1 MPIFAQNNSTLP
13 QEDLAI
19 YKIGVIGLLR
29 KILSI
34 LFLLVAGTV
43 VLMAQN
49 QVVRISGNVKDNN
62 GEILPYATVRLK
74 DTSTGC
80 ITDYNGNFSFNG
92 KVNGQ
97 TLVVSSIGY
106 KDYEVA
112 LSSKT
117 VFPLKIVLE
126 ETSYEIDEVVIK
138 PKRERYKKKGN
149 PAVELATEIINRRNE
164 DNPFE
169 NDYVSRDRYET
180 FIIALDNFTEEK
192 QQQAMFRKFPFL
204 SNYVDTSKV
213 SGKPILNI
221 STRELAATD
230 FFQKRPSRQKQLVH
244 GREWIGIEDFLPDEE
259 VRASLEATLKD
270 VDLFNEKVMIMRN
283 EFVSPFADYAT
294 TYYKYYLQDT
304 IWVEGEKCVDL
315 AFAPRNVQSFGF
327 TGHLYITIDSTHFVK
342 WIQMNV
348 PYDINL
354 NFVEY
359 MNLEQK
365 FTRDSEHPRLLTYEC
380 ITAEFK
386 LYDFIDG
393 IYGRREV
400 FYSGYKFNDDVN
412 LEPFDHQEPV
422 IEPQEAYGRDDEF
435 WAQYRDKEAGTDGGK
450 NNDVK
455 EMLKELRDVPAYYWT
470 EQLVN
475 LIFSGFVPVR
485 EENNPFY
492 IGPVNTI
499 ISYNGMEKMRIKLG
513 GMTTA
518 YLSPHLFGT
527 GYLIYGVDDN
537 RFKYFGRLEYSFPEK
552 KEQWNEFP
560 VHSLRLQ
567 YENDIYQYGQQYL
580 YTNKDNALLS
590 LKRLPDNM
598 IGYVRNTE
606 LTYTRERH
614 SGFSLTASL
623 RNRVNE
629 ATKFIPMERTDGSGP
644 VKEIMQTELEIGLRY
659 APHEKFV
666 QHKWNRKSKTP
677 EHPVFTLNHTFSQA
691 GLLGSDYSIQHT
703 EISYRQRLMAAPIG
717 YFDVMLRAG
726 KIWGQA
732 PYPLLIIPNANLSYT
747 YRKET
752 FETMTPMEF
761 VMDQHLTW
769 DVVYYMNGLIFNRI
783 PLFNN
788 LKLREVLYCRGT
800 WGSLSD
806 KNNPA
811 IDKSGKIFSYPTDRS
826 KATGTV
832 MKEPFVEI
840 GAGVENIFKL
850 VSINWFKRM
859 TYKNSPDVDQWGLR
873 IAVHLQY

>member
-1 MPIFAQNNSTLP
+1 MTS
-13 QEDLAI
+13 
-19 YKIGVIGLLR
+19 LLR
-29 KILSI
+29 RNITV
-34 LFLLVAGTV
+34 LFLLIAGTV
-43 VLMAQN
+43 VLCAQSTII
-49 QVVRISGNVKDNN
+49 RISGNVKDDKGN
-62 GEILPYATVRLK
+62 ILPYATVKLK
-74 DTSTGC
+74 NTSVGC

-92 KVNGQ
+92 HVDGQ

-106 KDYEVA
+106 QNCEVA
-112 LSSKT
+112 LSNKT
-117 VFPLKIVLE
+117 VFPLKVTLKEI
-126 ETSYEIDEVVIK
+126 TYEIDEVIIK
-138 PKRERYKKKGN
+138 PQKEKYTKKGN
-149 PAVELATEIINRRNE
+149 PAVELATEIIDRKDN
-164 DNPFE
+164 DNPFN

-204 SNYVDTSKV
+204 SDYVDTSKV
-213 SGKPILNI
+213 SGKPILNV

-230 FFQKRPSRQKQLVH
+230 FYQKRPSRQKQMVH
-244 GREWIGIEDFLPDEE
+244 GREWVGIEDFLPDEE

-270 VDLFNEKVMIMRN
+270 IDLFNEKVIIMRN

-294 TYYKYYLQDT
+294 TYYRFYLQDT
-304 IWVEGEKCVDL
+304 IEVEGEKCVDL
-315 AFAPRNVQSFGF
+315 ALVPRNLQSFGF
-327 TGHLYITIDSTHFVK
+327 TGHLYITVDSTHFVK
-342 WIQMNV
+342 WIQLNV

-359 MNLEQK
+359 LNLEQK
-365 FTRDSEHPRLLTYEC
+365 FERDSEHPRLLTYEC

-400 FYSGYKFNDDVN
+400 FYSGYKFNEDVSK
-412 LEPFDHQEPV
+412 EAFSYQQPV
-422 IEPQEAYGRDDEF
+422 IETSEALERDEEF
-435 WAQYRDKEAGTDGGK
+435 WAQYRNNDNGTDGGK
-450 NNDVK
+450 KDKVK
-455 EMLKELRDVPAYYWT
+455 EMLDKLRDVPVYYWT
-470 EQLVN
+470 EQFIN
-475 LIFSGFVPVR
+475 LLFSGFIPVK
-485 EENNPFY
+485 EEKTPFY
-492 IGPVNTI
+492 IGPVNTML
-499 ISYNGMEKMRIKLG
+499 SYNGMEILRIKLG

-518 YLSPHLFGT
+518 YLNPHWFGT
-527 GYLIYGVDDN
+527 GYLIYGVDDK
-537 RFKYFGRLEYSFPEK
+537 RFKYYGRLEYSFEPK

-560 VHSLRLQ
+560 IHSLRLQ
-567 YENDIYQYGQQYL
+567 YENDIYQYGQQYI

-606 LTYTRERH
+606 LTYTLERH
-614 SGFSLTASL
+614 SGFTFTGSI

-629 ATKFIPMERTDGSGP
+629 ATKFIPMEKTDGSG
-644 VKEIMQTELEIGLRY
+644 VKEIMQTELDLGLRY

-677 EHPVFTLNHTFSQA
+677 EYPVFTLNHTIAQA
-691 GLLGSDYSIQHT
+691 GVLGSDYSIQHT
-703 EISYRQRLMAAPIG
+703 EFSYRQRLMAAPVG

-783 PLFNN
+783 PLINN

-806 KNNPA
+806 QNNPA
-811 IDKSGKIFSYPTDRS
+811 IDTSGKIFSYPTDRS

-832 MKEPFVEI
+832 MDEPFVEI
-840 GAGVENIFKL
+840 GAGIENIFKL
-850 VSINWFKRM
+850 MSINWFKRM

>member
-1 MPIFAQNNSTLP
+1 MN
-13 QEDLAI
+13 AI
-19 YKIGVIGLLR
+19 LR
-29 KILSI
+29 KMAISFVLIILW
-34 LFLLVAGTV
+34 TV
-43 VLMAQN
+43 DVPAQGGLTR
-49 QVVRISGNVKDNN
+49 VSGNVKDNE
-62 GEILPYATVRLK
+62 GEVLPYTTIRLK
-74 DTSTGC
+74 NTSTGC
-80 ITDYNGNFSFNG
+80 ITDYNGNFSFNAR
-92 KVNGQ
+92 VEGQ

-106 KDYEVA
+106 QDYELA
-112 LSSKT
+112 LTSRT
-117 VFPLKIVLE
+117 RYPLNIILKPATYDLE
-126 ETSYEIDEVVIK
+126 EVVIK
-138 PKRERYKKKGN
+138 PGKERYKKKGN
-149 PAVELATEIINRRNE
+149 PAVELAEELINRKE
-164 DNPFE
+164 KENPFN

-180 FIIALDNFTEEK
+180 FVIALDNFTEEK
-192 QQQAMFRKFPFL
+192 QSRSMFRKFPFL
-204 SNYVDTSKV
+204 QDYVDTSLV
-213 SGKPILNI
+213 SGKPILNV

-230 FFQKRPSRQKQLVH
+230 YYQRRPSRQKQKVA
-244 GREWIGIEDFLPDEE
+244 GRDWIGIEDFLPDEE
-259 VRASLEATLKD
+259 VRASVEATLRD
-270 VDLFNEKVMIMRN
+270 IDLFNEKVLIMRN

-294 TYYKYYLQDT
+294 TYYRFYLQDT
-304 IWVEGEKCVDL
+304 IVVEGDKCVDL
-315 AFAPRNVQSFGF
+315 AFVPRNLQSFGF
-327 TGHLYITIDSTHFVK
+327 TGHLYITVDSTHFVK

-359 MNLEQK
+359 MNVEQK
-365 FTRDSEHPRLLTYEC
+365 FDRDSEHPRLLTYEC

-400 FYSGYKFNDDVN
+400 YYSGYRFNDEVDR
-412 LEPFDHQEPV
+412 EPFTHQEPI
-422 IEPQEAYGRDDEF
+422 IEPPEAMERDEEF
-435 WAQYRDKEAGTDGGK
+435 WAQYREQDDNATKHSKTK
-450 NNDVK
+450 DVS
-455 EMLKELRDVPAYYWT
+455 EMLTKLRQVPVYYWT
-470 EQLVN
+470 EQFIN
-475 LIFSGFVPVR
+475 LLFSGFIPVK
-485 EENNPFY
+485 EERTPFY
-492 IGPVNTI
+492 IGPVNTM
-499 ISYNGMEKMRIKLG
+499 ISYNGLENVRFKLG

-518 YLSPHLFGT
+518 YLNPHLFGT
-527 GYLIYGVDDN
+527 GYLIYGLDN
-537 RFKYFGRLEYSFPEK
+537 RFKYYGRLEYSFKPK

-567 YENDIYQYGQQYL
+567 YEDDIYQYGQQYI

-606 LTYTRERH
+606 LTYTQERH
-614 SGFSLTASL
+614 SGFSVTGVL

-629 ATKFIPMERTDGSGP
+629 STKFIPMERNDRSGS
-644 VKEIMQTELEIGLRY
+644 VNEIMQTEFEIGLRY

-677 EHPVFTLNHTFSQA
+677 EHPVFTLNHTMAFQ
-691 GLLGSDYSIQHT
+691 GVLGSEYSIQHT
-703 EISYRQRLMAAPIG
+703 ELSYRQRLMAAPVG

-769 DVVYYMNGLIFNRI
+769 DVVYYMNGLIFNRT
-783 PLFNN
+783 PLLKN
-788 LKLREVLYCRGT
+788 LKLREVLYFRGT
-800 WGSLSD
+800 WGSLSNQ
-806 KNNPA
+806 NNPN
-811 IDKSGKIFSYPTDRS
+811 IDNSGNIFLYPTDRS
-826 KATGTV
+826 KATCTV
-832 MKEPFVEI
+832 MKEPFVEV

-850 VSINWFKRM
+850 MSINWFKRL

>member
-1 MPIFAQNNSTLP
+1 MDSFVKKYALVITVIILNVTAMYAQS
-13 QEDLAI
+13 
-19 YKIGVIGLLR
+19 GL
-29 KILSI
+29 
-34 LFLLVAGTV
+34 T
-43 VLMAQN
+43 
-49 QVVRISGNVKDNN
+49 RIHGNVKDEN
-62 GEILPYATVRLK
+62 GEVLPYTTVRLK

-80 ITDYNGNFSFNG
+80 ITDYNGNFSFNA
-92 KVNGQ
+92 KADGQ
-97 TLVVSSIGY
+97 TLVVTSIGY
-106 KDYEVA
+106 KDYEVK
-112 LSSKT
+112 LTSRTSY
-117 VFPLKIVLE
+117 PLKITL
-126 ETSYEIDEVVIK
+126 TSSAYDMEEVVIK
-138 PKRERYKKKGN
+138 PTRERYQKKGN
-149 PAVELATEIINRRNE
+149 PAVELITEIINRRNE
-164 DNPFE
+164 DNPFNNE
-169 NDYVSRDRYET
+169 FVSRDRYET
-180 FIIALDNFTEEK
+180 FLIALDNFTEEK
-192 QQQAMFRKFPFL
+192 QQQATFRNFPFL
-204 SNYVDTSKV
+204 QEYVDTSKV
-213 SGKPILNI
+213 SGKPVLNV
-221 STRELAATD
+221 SSRELAATD
-230 FFQKRPSRQKQLVH
+230 YFQRRPSRQKQKVH

-270 VDLFNEKVMIMRN
+270 VDLFNDKVMIMRN
-283 EFVSPFADYAT
+283 EFVSPFSDIAT
-294 TYYKYYLQDT
+294 TYYRFYLQDT
-304 IWVEGEKCVDL
+304 LLVEGEKCVDL
-315 AFAPRNVQSFGF
+315 AFVPRNLQSFGF
-327 TGHLYITIDSTHFVK
+327 TGHLYITVDSTHFVK
-342 WIQMNV
+342 WVQMNV

-359 MNLEQK
+359 MNVEQK
-365 FTRDSEHPRLLTYEC
+365 FDRDSEHPRLLTYEC
-380 ITAEFK
+380 ITAELK

-400 FYSGYKFNDDVN
+400 FYSGYKFNDDVDT
-412 LEPFDHQEPV
+412 EPFTHQEPI
-422 IEPQEAYGRDDEF
+422 IETADALDRDSEF
-435 WAQYRDKEAGTDGGK
+435 WAQYRNMDDGGDGGK
-450 NNDVK
+450 TQDVE
-455 EMLKELRDVPAYYWT
+455 EMIARLREVPVYYWT
-470 EQLVN
+470 EQLIN

-492 IGPVNTI
+492 VGPINTI
-499 ISYNGMEKMRIKLG
+499 LSYNGMEKLRIKLG

-518 YLSPHLFGT
+518 NLNPHLFGT
-527 GYLIYGVDDN
+527 GYLIYGLDDN
-537 RFKYFGRLEYSFPEK
+537 RFKYYGRLEYSFLPK

-560 VHSLRLQ
+560 VHSIRLQ
-567 YENDIYQYGQQYL
+567 YEDDIYQYGQQYL

-590 LKRLPDNM
+590 IKRLPDNM
-598 IGYVRNTE
+598 IGYVRNSE
-606 LTYTRERH
+606 LTYTMERH
-614 SGFSLTASL
+614 SGFSFTGVL

-629 ATKFIPMERTDGSGP
+629 ATRFIPMERSDGSGP
-644 VKEIMQTELEIGLRY
+644 VNEIMQTELEIGLRY

-677 EHPVFTLNHTFSQA
+677 EHPVFTLNHTFSKA

-703 EISYRQRLMAAPIG
+703 ELSYRQRIMAAPIG

-769 DVVYYMNGLIFNRI
+769 DVVYYMNGLIFNRT
-783 PLFNN
+783 PLLKK

-811 IDKSGKIFSYPTDRS
+811 IDKSGNIFLYPTDRS

-832 MKEPFVEI
+832 MNEPFVEI

-850 VSINWFKRM
+850 MSINWFKRM

>member
-1 MPIFAQNNSTLP
+1 MRDSVRKYALVIAFIMMNVWAMFAQN
-13 QEDLAI
+13 
-19 YKIGVIGLLR
+19 GL
-29 KILSI
+29 
-34 LFLLVAGTV
+34 T
-43 VLMAQN
+43 
-49 QVVRISGNVKDNN
+49 RINGNVKDEN
-62 GEILPYATVRLK
+62 GEVLPYTTVRLK

-80 ITDYNGNFSFNG
+80 ITDYNGNFSFNA
-92 KVNGQ
+92 KADGQ
-97 TLVVSSIGY
+97 TLVVTCIGY
-106 KDYEVA
+106 KDYEVK
-112 LSSKT
+112 LSSRT
-117 VFPLKIVLE
+117 RYPLNITL
-126 ETSYEIDEVVIK
+126 TSSAYDMEEVVIK
-138 PKRERYKKKGN
+138 PTRERYQKKGN
-149 PAVELATEIINRRNE
+149 PAVELITEIINRRND
-164 DNPFE
+164 DNPFNNE
-169 NDYVSRDRYET
+169 YVSRERYET
-180 FIIALDNFTEEK
+180 FLIALDNFTEEK
-192 QQQAMFRKFPFL
+192 QQQATFRNFPFL
-204 SNYVDTSKV
+204 QEYVDTSQV
-213 SGKPILNI
+213 SGKPVLNV
-221 STRELAATD
+221 SSRELAATD
-230 FFQKRPSRQKQLVH
+230 YFQRRPSRQKQKVH

-259 VRASLEATLKD
+259 VRASVEATLKD
-270 VDLFNEKVMIMRN
+270 VDLFNDKVMIMRN
-283 EFVSPFADYAT
+283 EFVSPFSDIAT
-294 TYYKYYLQDT
+294 TYYRFYLQDT
-304 IWVEGEKCVDL
+304 LLVEGEKCVDL
-315 AFAPRNVQSFGF
+315 AFVPRNLQSFGF
-327 TGHLYITIDSTHFVK
+327 TGHLYITVDSTHFVK
-342 WIQMNV
+342 WVQMNV

-359 MNLEQK
+359 MNVEQK
-365 FTRDSEHPRLLTYEC
+365 FDRDSEHPRLLTYEC
-380 ITAEFK
+380 ITAELK

-400 FYSGYKFNDDVN
+400 FYSGYKFNDDVDT
-412 LEPFDHQEPV
+412 EPFTHQEPI
-422 IEPQEAYGRDDEF
+422 IETDEALDRDSEF
-435 WAQYRDKEAGTDGGK
+435 WAQYRSMDDSGDGGK
-450 NNDVK
+450 TQDVE
-455 EMLKELRDVPAYYWT
+455 EMIKRLREVPVYYWT
-470 EQLVN
+470 EQLIN

-492 IGPVNTI
+492 IGPINTI
-499 ISYNGMEKMRIKLG
+499 LSYNGMEKLRIKLG

-518 YLSPHLFGT
+518 YLNPHLFGT
-527 GYLIYGVDDN
+527 GYLIYGLDDN
-537 RFKYFGRLEYSFPEK
+537 RFKYYGRLEYSFKPK

-560 VHSLRLQ
+560 VHSIRLQ
-567 YENDIYQYGQQYL
+567 YEDDIYQYGQQYL

-598 IGYVRNTE
+598 IGYVRNSE
-606 LTYTRERH
+606 LTYTLERH
-614 SGFSLTASL
+614 SGFSFTGVL

-629 ATKFIPMERTDGSGP
+629 ATRFIPMERSDGSGP
-644 VKEIMQTELEIGLRY
+644 VSEIMQTELEIGLRY

-677 EHPVFTLNHTFSQA
+677 EHPVFTLNHTFSKA

-703 EISYRQRLMAAPIG
+703 ELSYRQRIMAAPVG

-769 DVVYYMNGLIFNRI
+769 DVVYYMNGLIFNRT
-783 PLFNN
+783 PLLKK

-811 IDKSGKIFSYPTDRS
+811 IDTSGKIFFYPTDRS

-832 MKEPFVEI
+832 MTEPFVEI

-850 VSINWFKRM
+850 MSINWFKRM

>member
-1 MPIFAQNNSTLP
+1 MHYLCSVFDIRDITIYIKGVNTILRKNITLLILLITGTIAVFAQGQT
-13 QEDLAI
+13 
-19 YKIGVIGLLR
+19 
-29 KILSI
+29 
-34 LFLLVAGTV
+34 
-43 VLMAQN
+43 
-49 QVVRISGNVKDNN
+49 VRISGNVKDDK
-62 GEILPYATVRLK
+62 GEILSYAAVRLK

-92 KVNGQ
+92 KVEGQ
-97 TLVVSSIGY
+97 TLIVSSLGY
-106 KDYEVA
+106 KEYEVK

-117 VFPLKIVLE
+117 KFPLNIVLQSV
-126 ETSYEIDEVVIK
+126 TYDLDEVVIK
-138 PKRERYKKKGN
+138 PEKERYKKKGN
-149 PAVELATEIINRRNE
+149 PAVELANEIINRRSD
-164 DNPFE
+164 DNPFNNE
-169 NDYVSRDRYET
+169 YVSRDRYET
-180 FIIALDNFTEEK
+180 YLIALDNFTEEK

-204 SNYVDTSKV
+204 SEYVDTSKV
-213 SGKPILNI
+213 SGKPILNV

-230 FFQKRPSRQKQLVH
+230 YYQKRPTRQKQLVH

-294 TYYKYYLQDT
+294 TYYRYYLQDT
-304 IWVEGEKCVDL
+304 IDVEGEKCVDL
-315 AFAPRNVQSFGF
+315 AFVPRNLQSFGF

-365 FTRDSEHPRLLTYEC
+365 FARDSEHPRLLTYEC

-400 FYSGYKFNDDVN
+400 FYSDYKFNDDVDK
-412 LEPFDHQEPV
+412 EPFTHQEHI
-422 IEPQEAYGRDDEF
+422 IEPSEASERDEEF
-435 WAQYRDKEAGTDGGK
+435 WAQYRNTGTGTDGGK
-450 NNDVK
+450 HKDVK
-455 EMLKELRDVPAYYWT
+455 EMLTQLRKVPVYYWT
-470 EQLVN
+470 EQFIN
-475 LIFSGFVPVR
+475 LLFSGFIPVR
-485 EENNPFY
+485 EERTPFY
-492 IGPVNTI
+492 IGPVNTM
-499 ISYNGMEKMRIKLG
+499 ISYNGMEKIRFKLG

-518 YLSPHLFGT
+518 YLNPHLFGT
-527 GYLIYGVDDN
+527 AYLIYGVDDN
-537 RFKYFGRLEYSFPEK
+537 RFKYYGRLEYSFEPK

-598 IGYVRNTE
+598 IGYIRNTE
-606 LTYTRERH
+606 LTYTQERH
-614 SGFSLTASL
+614 SGFTFTGII

-629 ATKFIPMERTDGSGP
+629 ATKFIPMQRNDGSGP

-677 EHPVFTLNHTFSQA
+677 EHPVFTLNHSMSYA
-691 GLLGSDYSIQHT
+691 GVLGSDYSIQHT
-703 EISYRQRLMAAPIG
+703 ELSYRQRLMAAPIG

-761 VMDQHLTW
+761 ILDQHLTW
-769 DVVYYMNGLIFNRI
+769 DVVYYMNGLILNRT
-783 PLFNN
+783 PLVKD

-806 KNNPA
+806 MNNPA
-811 IDKSGKIFSYPTDRS
+811 IDTSGKLFSYPTDRS

-832 MKEPFVEI
+832 MKEPFVEV
-840 GAGVENIFKL
+840 GAGIENIFKL
-850 VSINWFKRM
+850 MSINWFKRM
-859 TYKNSPDVDQWGLR
+859 TYKDSPDVDQWGIR

>member
-1 MPIFAQNNSTLP
+1 MHYLCSVFDIRDITIYIKGVNTILRKNITLLILLITGTIAVFAQGQT
-13 QEDLAI
+13 
-19 YKIGVIGLLR
+19 
-29 KILSI
+29 
-34 LFLLVAGTV
+34 
-43 VLMAQN
+43 
-49 QVVRISGNVKDNN
+49 VRISGNVKDDK
-62 GEILPYATVRLK
+62 GEILSYAAVRLK

-92 KVNGQ
+92 KVEGQ
-97 TLVVSSIGY
+97 TLIVSSLGY
-106 KDYEVA
+106 KEYEVK

-117 VFPLKIVLE
+117 KFPLNIVLQSV
-126 ETSYEIDEVVIK
+126 TYDLDEVVIK
-138 PKRERYKKKGN
+138 PEKERYKKKGN
-149 PAVELATEIINRRNE
+149 PAVELANEIINRRSD
-164 DNPFE
+164 DNPFNNE
-169 NDYVSRDRYET
+169 YVSRDRYET
-180 FIIALDNFTEEK
+180 YLIALDNFTEEK

-204 SNYVDTSKV
+204 SEYVDTSKV
-213 SGKPILNI
+213 SGKPILNV

-230 FFQKRPSRQKQLVH
+230 YYQKRPSRQKQLVH

-294 TYYKYYLQDT
+294 TYYRYYLQDT
-304 IWVEGEKCVDL
+304 IDVEGEKCVDL
-315 AFAPRNVQSFGF
+315 AFVPRNLQSFGF

-365 FTRDSEHPRLLTYEC
+365 FARDSEHPRLLTYEC

-400 FYSGYKFNDDVN
+400 FYSDYKFNDDVDK
-412 LEPFDHQEPV
+412 EPFTHQEHI
-422 IEPQEAYGRDDEF
+422 IEPSEASERDEEF
-435 WAQYRDKEAGTDGGK
+435 WAQYRNTGTGTDGGK
-450 NNDVK
+450 HKDVK
-455 EMLKELRDVPAYYWT
+455 EMLTQLRKVPVYYWT
-470 EQLVN
+470 EQFIN
-475 LIFSGFVPVR
+475 LLFSGFIPVR
-485 EENNPFY
+485 EERTPFY
-492 IGPVNTI
+492 IGPVNTM
-499 ISYNGMEKMRIKLG
+499 ISYNGMEKIRFKLG

-518 YLSPHLFGT
+518 YLNPHLFGT
-527 GYLIYGVDDN
+527 AYLIYGVDDN
-537 RFKYFGRLEYSFPEK
+537 RFKYYGRLEYSFEPK

-598 IGYVRNTE
+598 IGYIRNTE
-606 LTYTRERH
+606 LTYTQERH
-614 SGFSLTASL
+614 SGFTFTGII

-629 ATKFIPMERTDGSGP
+629 ATKFIPMQRNDGSGP

-677 EHPVFTLNHTFSQA
+677 EHPVFTLNHSMSYA
-691 GLLGSDYSIQHT
+691 GVLGSDYSIQHT
-703 EISYRQRLMAAPIG
+703 ELSYRQRLMAAPIG

-761 VMDQHLTW
+761 ILDQHLTW
-769 DVVYYMNGLIFNRI
+769 DVVYYMNGLILNRT
-783 PLFNN
+783 PLVKD

-806 KNNPA
+806 MNNPA
-811 IDKSGKIFSYPTDRS
+811 IDTSGKLFSYPTDRS

-832 MKEPFVEI
+832 MKEPFVEV
-840 GAGVENIFKL
+840 GAGIENIFKL
-850 VSINWFKRM
+850 MSINWFKRM
-859 TYKNSPDVDQWGLR
+859 TYKDSPDVDQWGIR

>member
-1 MPIFAQNNSTLP
+1 MTS
-13 QEDLAI
+13 
-19 YKIGVIGLLR
+19 LLR
-29 KILSI
+29 RNITV
-34 LFLLVAGTV
+34 LFLLIAGTV
-43 VLMAQN
+43 VLCAQSTII
-49 QVVRISGNVKDNN
+49 RISGNVKDDKGN
-62 GEILPYATVRLK
+62 ILPYATVKLK
-74 DTSTGC
+74 NTSVGC

-92 KVNGQ
+92 HVDGQ

-106 KDYEVA
+106 QNCEVA
-112 LSSKT
+112 LSNKT
-117 VFPLKIVLE
+117 VFPLKVTLKEI
-126 ETSYEIDEVVIK
+126 TYEIDEVIIK
-138 PKRERYKKKGN
+138 PQKEKYTKKGN
-149 PAVELATEIINRRNE
+149 PAVELATEIIDRKDN
-164 DNPFE
+164 DNPFN

-204 SNYVDTSKV
+204 SDYVDTSKV
-213 SGKPILNI
+213 SGKPILNV

-230 FFQKRPSRQKQLVH
+230 FYQKRPSRQKQMVH
-244 GREWIGIEDFLPDEE
+244 GREWVGIEDFLPDEE

-270 VDLFNEKVMIMRN
+270 IDLFNEKVIIMRN

-294 TYYKYYLQDT
+294 TYYRFYLQDT
-304 IWVEGEKCVDL
+304 IEVEGEKCVDL
-315 AFAPRNVQSFGF
+315 ALVPRNLQSFGF
-327 TGHLYITIDSTHFVK
+327 TGHLYITVDSTHFVK
-342 WIQMNV
+342 WIQLNV

-359 MNLEQK
+359 LNLEQK
-365 FTRDSEHPRLLTYEC
+365 FERDSEHPRLLTYEC

-400 FYSGYKFNDDVN
+400 FYSGYKFNEDVSK
-412 LEPFDHQEPV
+412 EAFSYQQPV
-422 IEPQEAYGRDDEF
+422 IETSEALERDEEF
-435 WAQYRDKEAGTDGGK
+435 WAQYRNNDNGTDGGK
-450 NNDVK
+450 KDNVK
-455 EMLKELRDVPAYYWT
+455 EMLDKLRDVPVYYWT
-470 EQLVN
+470 EQFIN
-475 LIFSGFVPVR
+475 LLFSGFIPVK
-485 EENNPFY
+485 EEKTPFY
-492 IGPVNTI
+492 IGPVNTML
-499 ISYNGMEKMRIKLG
+499 SYNGMEILRIKLG

-518 YLSPHLFGT
+518 YLNPHWFGT
-527 GYLIYGVDDN
+527 GYLIYGVDDK
-537 RFKYFGRLEYSFPEK
+537 RFKYYGRLEYSFEPK

-560 VHSLRLQ
+560 IHSLRLQ
-567 YENDIYQYGQQYL
+567 YENDIYQYGQQYI

-606 LTYTRERH
+606 LTYTLERH
-614 SGFSLTASL
+614 SGFTFTGSI

-629 ATKFIPMERTDGSGP
+629 ATKFIPMEKTDGSGS
-644 VKEIMQTELEIGLRY
+644 VKEIMQTELDLGLRY

-677 EHPVFTLNHTFSQA
+677 EYPVFTLNHTIAQA
-691 GLLGSDYSIQHT
+691 GVLGSDYSIQHT
-703 EISYRQRLMAAPIG
+703 EFSYRQRLMAAPVG

-783 PLFNN
+783 PLINN

-806 KNNPA
+806 QNNPA
-811 IDKSGKIFSYPTDRS
+811 IDTSGKIFSYPTDRS

-832 MKEPFVEI
+832 MDEPFVEI
-840 GAGVENIFKL
+840 GAGIENIFKL
-850 VSINWFKRM
+850 MSINWFKRM
-859 TYKNSPDVDQWGLR
+859 TYKNSPNVDQWGLR

>member
-1 MPIFAQNNSTLP
+1 MKNSKNTGFPLYNIIGVTGLFKKIFAT
-13 QEDLAI
+13 
-19 YKIGVIGLLR
+19 
-29 KILSI
+29 
-34 LFLLVAGTV
+34 LFLLITGTV
-43 VLMAQN
+43 ILLAQGT
-49 QVVRISGNVKDNN
+49 VRISGNVKDVD
-62 GEILPYATVRLK
+62 GEPLPYTTVRIK
-74 DTSTGC
+74 DTANGC

-92 KVNGQ
+92 KVDGQ

-106 KDYEVA
+106 QDYVLN
-112 LSSKT
+112 LSSRT
-117 VFPLKIVLE
+117 TFPLKIVLKPASYDIE
-126 ETSYEIDEVVIK
+126 EIVIK
-138 PKRERYKKKGN
+138 PKKERYVKKGN
-149 PAVELATEIINRRNE
+149 PAVELAEEIINRRE
-164 DNPFE
+164 HDNPFL
-169 NDYVSRDRYET
+169 NDYVSRERYET
-180 FIIALDNFTEEK
+180 FVIALDNFTEEK

-204 SNYVDTSKV
+204 KDYVDTSLV
-213 SGKPILNI
+213 SGKPILNV

-230 FFQKRPSRQKQLVH
+230 YFQKKPSRQKQKVA

-259 VRASLEATLKD
+259 VRASVEATLRD
-270 VDLFNEKVMIMRN
+270 VDLFNEKVLIMRN

-294 TYYKYYLQDT
+294 TYYRYYLQDT
-304 IWVEGEKCVDL
+304 MVVDGEKCVDL
-315 AFAPRNVQSFGF
+315 AFVPRNLQSFGF
-327 TGHLYITIDSTHFVK
+327 TGHLYITVDSTHFVK

-365 FTRDSEHPRLLTYEC
+365 FTRDSIHPRLLTYEC

-400 FYSGYKFNDDVN
+400 SYSDYKFNDDVDR
-412 LEPFDHQEPV
+412 EPFTHQEPI
-422 IEPQEAYGRDDEF
+422 IESSEALDRDDEF
-435 WAQYRDKEAGTDGGK
+435 WAKYRETDVNGGGGK
-450 NNDVK
+450 TESVSD
-455 EMLKELRDVPAYYWT
+455 MLTKLRDVPVYYWT
-470 EQLVN
+470 EQFIN
-475 LIFSGFVPVR
+475 LLFSGFVPIK
-485 EENNPFY
+485 EDKTPFY

-499 ISYNGMEKMRIKLG
+499 VSYNGMEKVRIKLG

-518 YLSPHLFGT
+518 YLNPHLFGT

-537 RFKYFGRLEYSFPEK
+537 RFKYYGRLEYSFEPK

-590 LKRLPDNM
+590 WKRLPDNM
-598 IGYVRNTE
+598 IGYVRNAE
-606 LTYTRERH
+606 LTYTQERH
-614 SGFSLTASL
+614 SGFSFTGVL

-629 ATKFIPMERTDGSGP
+629 STKFIPMEKSNGAGS

-677 EHPVFTLNHTFSQA
+677 EHPVFTLNHTMAFA
-691 GLLGSDYSIQHT
+691 GVLGTEYSIQHT
-703 EISYRQRLMAAPIG
+703 ELSYRQRLMAAPVG

-752 FETMTPMEF
+752 FDTMTPMEF
-761 VMDQHLTW
+761 ILDQHLTW
-769 DVVYYMNGLIFNRI
+769 DIVYYMNGLILNRT
-783 PLFNN
+783 PLLKN
-788 LKLREVLYCRGT
+788 LKLREVLYCRGV

-806 KNNPA
+806 QNNPA
-811 IDKSGKIFSYPTDRS
+811 IDMSGNIFSYPTDRS
-826 KATGTV
+826 KATGTL

-840 GAGVENIFKL
+840 GAGIENIFKL
-850 VSINWFKRM
+850 LSINWFKRM
-859 TYKNSPDVDQWGLR
+859 TYKDSPDVDQWGLR

>member
-1 MPIFAQNNSTLP
+1 MN
-13 QEDLAI
+13 AI
-19 YKIGVIGLLR
+19 LR
-29 KILSI
+29 KMAISFVLI
-34 LFLLVAGTV
+34 MIWTV
-43 VLMAQN
+43 DVPAQGGLTR
-49 QVVRISGNVKDNN
+49 VSGNVKDNE
-62 GEILPYATVRLK
+62 GEVLPYTTIRLK
-74 DTSTGC
+74 NTSTGC
-80 ITDYNGNFSFNG
+80 ITDYNGNFSFNAR
-92 KVNGQ
+92 VEGQ

-106 KDYEVA
+106 QDYELA
-112 LSSKT
+112 LTSRT
-117 VFPLKIVLE
+117 RYPLNIILKPTTYDLE
-126 ETSYEIDEVVIK
+126 EVVIK
-138 PKRERYKKKGN
+138 PGKEKYKKKGN
-149 PAVELATEIINRRNE
+149 PAVELAEEIINRKE
-164 DNPFE
+164 KENPFN

-180 FIIALDNFTEEK
+180 FVIALDNFTEEK
-192 QQQAMFRKFPFL
+192 QSRSMFRKFPFL
-204 SNYVDTSKV
+204 QDYVDTSLV
-213 SGKPILNI
+213 SGKPILNV

-230 FFQKRPSRQKQLVH
+230 YYQRKPSRQKQKVA
-244 GREWIGIEDFLPDEE
+244 GRDWIGIEDFLPDEE
-259 VRASLEATLKD
+259 VRASVEATLRD
-270 VDLFNEKVMIMRN
+270 IDLFNEKVLIMRN

-294 TYYKYYLQDT
+294 TYYRFYLQDT
-304 IWVEGEKCVDL
+304 IVVEGDKCVDL
-315 AFAPRNVQSFGF
+315 AFVPRNLQSFGF
-327 TGHLYITIDSTHFVK
+327 TGHLYITVDSTHFVK

-359 MNLEQK
+359 MNVEQK
-365 FTRDSEHPRLLTYEC
+365 FARDSEHPRLLTYEC

-400 FYSGYKFNDDVN
+400 YYSGYRFNDEVDK
-412 LEPFDHQEPV
+412 EPFTHQELI
-422 IEPQEAYGRDDEF
+422 IEPPEAAERDDEF
-435 WAQYRDKEAGTDGGK
+435 WAQYREQDENATKHSKTK
-450 NNDVK
+450 DVS
-455 EMLKELRDVPAYYWT
+455 EMLTKLRQVPVYYWT
-470 EQLVN
+470 EQFIN
-475 LIFSGFVPVR
+475 LLFSGFIPVK
-485 EENNPFY
+485 EERTPFY
-492 IGPVNTI
+492 IGPVNTM
-499 ISYNGMEKMRIKLG
+499 ISYNGLENVRFKLG

-518 YLSPHLFGT
+518 YLNPHLFGT
-527 GYLIYGVDDN
+527 GYLIYGLDN
-537 RFKYFGRLEYSFPEK
+537 RFKYYGRLEYSFKPK

-567 YENDIYQYGQQYL
+567 YEDDIYQYGQQYI

-606 LTYTRERH
+606 LTYTQERH
-614 SGFSLTASL
+614 SGFSVTGVL

-629 ATKFIPMERTDGSGP
+629 STKFITMNRNDGSGA
-644 VKEIMQTELEIGLRY
+644 VNEIMQTELEVGLRY

-677 EHPVFTLNHTFSQA
+677 EHPVFTLNHTMAFQ
-691 GLLGSDYSIQHT
+691 GVLGSDYSVQHT
-703 EISYRQRLMAAPIG
+703 EFSYRQRLMAAPVG

-769 DVVYYMNGLIFNRI
+769 DVVYYMNGLIFNRT
-783 PLFNN
+783 PLLKN
-788 LKLREVLYCRGT
+788 LKLREVLYFRGT
-800 WGSLSD
+800 WGSLSNQ
-806 KNNPA
+806 NNPN
-811 IDKSGKIFSYPTDRS
+811 IDNSGNIFYYPQDRS

-832 MKEPFVEI
+832 MKEPFVEV

-850 VSINWFKRM
+850 MSINWFKRL
-859 TYKNSPDVDQWGLR
+859 TYKNSPDVDQWGIR

>member
-1 MPIFAQNNSTLP
+1 MS
-13 QEDLAI
+13 AI
-19 YKIGVIGLLR
+19 LR
-29 KILSI
+29 KTITILV
-34 LFLLVAGTV
+34 LLVTGTIA
-43 VLMAQN
+43 VLAQG
-49 QVVRISGNVKDNN
+49 QTVRISGNVKDDK
-62 GEILPYATVRLK
+62 GEILSYAAVRLK

-92 KVNGQ
+92 KVEGQ
-97 TLVVSSIGY
+97 TLIVSSLGY
-106 KDYEVA
+106 KEYEVK

-117 VFPLKIVLE
+117 KFPLNIVLQSI
-126 ETSYEIDEVVIK
+126 TYDLDEVTIK
-138 PKRERYKKKGN
+138 PEKEKYKKKGN
-149 PAVELATEIINRRNE
+149 PAVELATEIINRRSD
-164 DNPFE
+164 DNPFN
-169 NDYVSRDRYET
+169 NDFVSRERYET
-180 FIIALDNFTEEK
+180 YLIALDNFTEEK

-204 SNYVDTSKV
+204 SDYVDTSKV
-213 SGKPILNI
+213 SGKPILNV

-230 FFQKRPSRQKQLVH
+230 YYQKRPSREKQMVH
-244 GREWIGIEDFLPDEE
+244 GREWVGIEDFLPDEE
-259 VRASLEATLKD
+259 VRASLEATLRD

-304 IWVEGEKCVDL
+304 IDVEGEKCVDL
-315 AFAPRNVQSFGF
+315 AFVPRNLQSFGF
-327 TGHLYITIDSTHFVK
+327 TGHLYVTIDSTHFVK

-365 FTRDSEHPRLLTYEC
+365 FARDSVHPRLLTYEC

-400 FYSGYKFNDDVN
+400 FYNDYKFNDEVDK
-412 LEPFDHQEPV
+412 EPFEHQEHV
-422 IEPQEAYGRDDEF
+422 IEPSDATERDEEF
-435 WAQYRDKEAGTDGGK
+435 WAQYRNIASDNDGGK
-450 NNDVK
+450 HKDVK
-455 EMLKELRDVPAYYWT
+455 EMLKQLRKVPVYYWT
-470 EQLVN
+470 EQFIN
-475 LIFSGFVPVR
+475 LLFSGFIPVR
-485 EENNPFY
+485 EERTPFY

-499 ISYNGMEKMRIKLG
+499 VSYNGMEKVRIKLG

-518 YLSPHLFGT
+518 YLNPHLFGT

-537 RFKYFGRLEYSFPEK
+537 RFKYYGRLEYSFEPK

-560 VHSLRLQ
+560 IHSLRLQ

-606 LTYTRERH
+606 LTYTQERH
-614 SGFSLTASL
+614 SGFTFTGIV

-629 ATKFIPMERTDGSGP
+629 ATKFIPMERNDGSGP

-677 EHPVFTLNHTFSQA
+677 EHPVFTLNHSMSYA
-691 GLLGSDYSIQHT
+691 GVLGSDYSIQHT
-703 EISYRQRLMAAPIG
+703 ELSYRQRLMAAPIG

-761 VMDQHLTW
+761 ILDQHLTW
-769 DVVYYMNGLIFNRI
+769 DVVYYMNGLILNRT
-783 PLFNN
+783 PLVKD

-811 IDKSGKIFSYPTDRS
+811 MDTSGRLFSYPTDRS

-832 MKEPFVEI
+832 MKEPFVEV
-840 GAGVENIFKL
+840 GAGIENIFKL
-850 VSINWFKRM
+850 MSINWFKRM
-859 TYKNSPDVDQWGLR
+859 TYKDSPDVDQWGIR

>member
-1 MPIFAQNNSTLP
+1 MHYLCSVFDIRDITIYIKGVNTILRKNITLLILLITGTIAVFAQGQT
-13 QEDLAI
+13 
-19 YKIGVIGLLR
+19 
-29 KILSI
+29 
-34 LFLLVAGTV
+34 
-43 VLMAQN
+43 
-49 QVVRISGNVKDNN
+49 VRISGNVKDDK
-62 GEILPYATVRLK
+62 GEILSYAAVRLK

-92 KVNGQ
+92 KVEGQ
-97 TLVVSSIGY
+97 TLIVSSLGY
-106 KDYEVA
+106 KEYEVK

-117 VFPLKIVLE
+117 KFPLNIVLQSV
-126 ETSYEIDEVVIK
+126 TYDLDEVVIK
-138 PKRERYKKKGN
+138 PEKERYKKKGN
-149 PAVELATEIINRRNE
+149 PAVELANEIINRRSD
-164 DNPFE
+164 DNPFNNE
-169 NDYVSRDRYET
+169 YVSRDRYET
-180 FIIALDNFTEEK
+180 YLIALDNFTEEK

-204 SNYVDTSKV
+204 SEYVDTSKV
-213 SGKPILNI
+213 SGKPILNV

-230 FFQKRPSRQKQLVH
+230 YYQNRPSRQKQLVH

-294 TYYKYYLQDT
+294 TYYRYYLQDT
-304 IWVEGEKCVDL
+304 IDVEGEKCVDL
-315 AFAPRNVQSFGF
+315 AFVPRNLQSFGF

-365 FTRDSEHPRLLTYEC
+365 FARDSEHPRLLTYEC

-400 FYSGYKFNDDVN
+400 FYSDYKFNDDVDK
-412 LEPFDHQEPV
+412 EPFTHQEHI
-422 IEPQEAYGRDDEF
+422 IEPGEASERDEEF
-435 WAQYRDKEAGTDGGK
+435 WAQYRNTGTDTDGGK
-450 NNDVK
+450 HKDVK
-455 EMLKELRDVPAYYWT
+455 DMLTQLRKVPVYYWT
-470 EQLVN
+470 EQFIN
-475 LIFSGFVPVR
+475 LLFSGFIPVR
-485 EENNPFY
+485 EERTPFY
-492 IGPVNTI
+492 IGPVNTM
-499 ISYNGMEKMRIKLG
+499 ISYNGMEKIRFKLG

-518 YLSPHLFGT
+518 YLNPHLFGT
-527 GYLIYGVDDN
+527 AYLIYGVDDN
-537 RFKYFGRLEYSFPEK
+537 RFKYYGRLEYSFEPK

-598 IGYVRNTE
+598 IGYIRNTE
-606 LTYTRERH
+606 LTYTQERH
-614 SGFSLTASL
+614 SGFTFTGII

-629 ATKFIPMERTDGSGP
+629 ATKFIPMQRNDGSGP

-677 EHPVFTLNHTFSQA
+677 EHPVFTLNHSMSYA
-691 GLLGSDYSIQHT
+691 GVLGSDYSIQHT
-703 EISYRQRLMAAPIG
+703 ELSYRQRLMAAPIG

-761 VMDQHLTW
+761 ILDQHLTW
-769 DVVYYMNGLIFNRI
+769 DVVYYMNGLILNRT
-783 PLFNN
+783 PLVKD

-806 KNNPA
+806 MNNPA
-811 IDKSGKIFSYPTDRS
+811 IDTSGKLFSYPTDRS

-840 GAGVENIFKL
+840 GAGIENIFKL
-850 VSINWFKRM
+850 MSINWFKRM
-859 TYKNSPDVDQWGLR
+859 TYKDSPDVDQWGIR